1 MHEGIPW
8 QSCSNNVCCDA
19 DNAHCMASPYINTIT
34 DHNGEKRLL
43 ITDLDPH
50 VLLLWSFH
58 YKECFDDKALFS
70 SCISSKRA
78 REEYRHIY

>member
-1 MHEGIPW
+1 MRESHGKVAATMCVVTLIILIAW
-8 QSCSNNVCCDA
+8 HHLTSTQSL
-19 DNAHCMASPYINTIT
+19 IT
-34 DHNGEKRLL
+34 MGKKRLL

-50 VLLLWSFH
+50 VLLLWLSH

-78 REEYRHIY
+78 REEYCRIY